1 MYGFEYATW
10 TGIRNAQDAF
20 IRALGLTLFPGK
32 DVQPIKFIQASSYMS
47 PSNIGVGVIISQ
59 PTIADFD
66 PIKSLLDAVFAD
78 ATRGTTFIQALRDQ
92 GMNMTGVSRITDPY
106 LVGGTPVAV
115 SGMPSASVY
124 AVVGGASIILPIK
137 DEAMLVMQMT
147 VAYTI
152 QCNQS
157 TTTVS
162 SVTPYAGP
170 GVLLNFTFYE
180 SDASTLAHYVTAF
193 NAMNASGVCTTA
205 NENGMAG
212 AVTSFTPASPLG
224 VAIPP
229 PLSQLTTSPIP
240 PLTSPTPPDTQAL
253 PAAMGRSVET
263 STPVTVIGYTEAT
276 FTPQFRSAFISALA
290 LATGASAPSL
300 TISHV
305 RDATGGGVTFTI
317 EGPATNATAVIQ
329 SARFLTDLHNDGMT
343 ATTAVRSV
351 SAPASKSPPIRSTS
365 TSTSSTRDDTALWVL
380 LGCVVASALGAR
392 VYMYVR
398 SRNNHARDIAPRGDG
413 APSKQGSNDVG
424 VVIPS
429 GNPITATI
437 GTGGPPSSTTPSLLW
452 RGTRRYLSL

>member
-1 MYGFEYATW
+1 MQS
-10 TGIRNAQDAF
+10 AQDAF
-20 IRALGLTLFPGK
+20 ILALGLTLFPGK
-32 DVQPIKFIQASSYMS
+32 DVNPIKFIQASSYVS
-47 PSNIGVGVIISQ
+47 PSNTGVGVIISQ
-59 PTIADFD
+59 PTIADLD
-66 PIKSLLDAVFAD
+66 PVKSLMDTVFAD
-78 ATRGTTFIQALRDQ
+78 ATKGATFIQALRDQ
-92 GMNMTGVSRITDPY
+92 GMDMTNVSRITDPY
-106 LVGGTPVAV
+106 LVGSTPVAV

-124 AVVGGASIILPIK
+124 AVVGGGSIILPIK
-137 DEAMLVMQMT
+137 DDAMLVLQMT

-152 QCNQS
+152 HCNQS

-180 SDASTLAHYVTAF
+180 SDASTLAHYVAAF
-193 NAMNASGVCTTA
+193 NSMNASGVCTTA

-212 AVTSFTPASPLG
+212 AVTSFTPSSPLG
-224 VAIPP
+224 IAILP
-229 PLSQLTTSPIP
+229 PLSQPTTSPIP
-240 PLTSPTPPDTQAL
+240 PLTLPTSPETPPS

-276 FTPQFRSAFISALA
+276 FTPQLRHAFMAALA
-290 LATGASAPSL
+290 LATGASASSL
-300 TISHV
+300 AISHV

-317 EGPATNATAVIQ
+317 EGPATNATAVMQ
-329 SARFLTDLHNDGMT
+329 SATFLTDLHNDGMT
-343 ATTAVRSV
+343 ATTAVLSV
-351 SAPASKSPPIRSTS
+351 SAPAGKSPPIPAPPTQ
-365 TSTSSTRDDTALWVL
+365 TSSTRDDTALWVL
-380 LGCVVASALGAR
+380 LGCVVASALGVR

-429 GNPITATI
+429 GSPITAAI